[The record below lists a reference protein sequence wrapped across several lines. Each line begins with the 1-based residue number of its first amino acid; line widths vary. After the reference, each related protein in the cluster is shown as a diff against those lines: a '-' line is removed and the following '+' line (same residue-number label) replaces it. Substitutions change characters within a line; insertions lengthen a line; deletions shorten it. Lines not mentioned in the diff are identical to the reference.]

1 VACCYSEC
9 TLPLLTEYRP
19 HSLGCRTRRM
29 DPLTIFGA
37 VASAVQ
43 FVEFAGKLVYGTCV
57 IYKSAKSGE
66 ETHSDVETI
75 TKSLHQLSQELT
87 KSLTSH
93 KTTNGQFSE
102 RKRAIQQL
110 CQSCQG
116 TATELIKVLE
126 KLNSP
131 DKPNYWS
138 SFRKA
143 LAAVWKESEIE
154 ELQKRLDSFRQQI
167 SLHILVSVR
176 YGFHLAA
183 FLLQKLSLTA
193 QGSKTSLQLRCS

>member
-1 VACCYSEC
+1 MEP
-9 TLPLLTEYRP
+9 LP
-19 HSLGCRTRRM
+19 
-29 DPLTIFGA
+29 IFGA

-57 IYKSAKSGE
+57 IYKNARSGE

-75 TKSLHQLSQELT
+75 TKSLHQLSQELA
-87 KSLTSH
+87 LTSH
-93 KTTNGQFSE
+93 KATKGELSE
-102 RKRAIQQL
+102 RKRAMQQL

-116 TATELIKVLE
+116 TATDLIKVLE

-183 FLLQKLSLTA
+183 FLLQKLSLTP

>member
-1 VACCYSEC
+1 
-9 TLPLLTEYRP
+9 
-19 HSLGCRTRRM
+19 M

-43 FVEFAGKLVYGTCV
+43 FVEFAGKLVYGTGV

-66 ETHSDVETI
+66 ETHSDIETI
-75 TKSLHQLSQELT
+75 TKSLHQLSQELA
-87 KSLTSH
+87 KSLASH
-93 KTTNGQFSE
+93 KARNGQLSE
-102 RKRAIQQL
+102 SKKAMQQL

-126 KLNSP
+126 ELHGP

-143 LAAVWKESEIE
+143 LAAVWKESDIE
-154 ELQKRLDSFRQQI
+154 ELRKRLDSFRQQI

-183 FLLQKLSLTA
+183 SSAQKSSLTL